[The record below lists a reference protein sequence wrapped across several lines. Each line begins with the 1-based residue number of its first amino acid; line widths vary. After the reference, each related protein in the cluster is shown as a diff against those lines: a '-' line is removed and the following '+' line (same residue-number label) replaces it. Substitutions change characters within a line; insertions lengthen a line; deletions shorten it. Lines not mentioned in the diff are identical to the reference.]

1 MDQDGGNWF
10 EPRRVVSRWWVLP
23 LVGVIAA
30 GVALLVSQRVPS
42 ASSNA
47 TYVLSA
53 ATEIDNPFDVSSS
66 LSVLRGREVIST
78 FADILESSTVR
89 DAAAEQVGG
98 PVTNRYSAEATVL
111 PGSNIVKLSVTGP
124 AAGVVQEV
132 ASSIGEVATSRFA
145 ELYPIYRIEILDAAS
160 PPARST
166 SVTIRN
172 MFIAAVA
179 GMAAAGLIIAVIPV
193 AHARDDVEHGKL
205 EPVPLLDTPLGDA
218 GEIDAPGD
226 APHPPDEDQGVEGQE
241 EQVVVWRWRGQA
253 G

>member
-1 MDQDGGNWF
+1 MGMDQDGGHGWF
-10 EPRRVVSRWWVLP
+10 EPRRVVPRWWALL

-30 GVALLVSQRVPS
+30 GVAMLISQRVPQ
-42 ASSNA
+42 ASSSA

-78 FADILESSTVR
+78 FADILESNTVR
-89 DAAAEQVGG
+89 DLAAEQTGG
-98 PVTNRYSAEATVL
+98 PVTRRYSVQATVL

-124 AAGVVQEV
+124 ASGDAQEI
-132 ASSIGEVATSRFA
+132 ASNIGEVAKSRFT
-145 ELYPIYRIEILDAAS
+145 ELYPIYRIETLDAAS
-160 PPARST
+160 SPTGST

-179 GMAAAGLIIAVIPV
+179 GIGVAGLVAAVIPV
-193 AHARDDVEHGKL
+193 AGESDIAEAAKL
-205 EPVPLLDTPLGDA
+205 EPVPSLDELEEGEEDGPPEDDEEPAPSPEGDK
-218 GEIDAPGD
+218 
-226 APHPPDEDQGVEGQE
+226 
-241 EQVVVWRWRGQA
+241 EQQVWRWRGQA